1 MLGIVL
7 IFVLL
12 QSLLFLDDDTLK
24 GTKEDVYV
32 NMKILK
38 SCTNS
43 KTKSF
48 ELKFAVDMELN
59 NKNPSEMGM
68 GPAIRLVMKHTRIN
82 GKFDDIHPEL
92 RDVGFTG
99 VEVTDQGFKFVRS
112 QGEF

>member
-12 QSLLFLDDDTLK
+12 QSLLFLDDKTLQ

-48 ELKFAVDMELN
+48 ELKFGVDSMLL

-68 GPAIRLVMKHTRIN
+68 GPAIRLVMKHKRIN
-82 GKFDDIHPEL
+82 GKFEDIHPEL
-92 RDVGFTG
+92 RDVWGLLG
-99 VEVTDQGFKFVRS
+99 WR
-112 QGEF
+112 